1 VPDATFNG
9 GASLLSQQIGYE
21 AARYV
26 FGRPAEFRRRA
37 DDDPQ
42 VQAAL
47 TLLRKATTPA
57 ELLSLASA
65 RPN

>member
-1 VPDATFNG
+1 
-9 GASLLSQQIGYE
+9 
-21 AARYV
+21 V

-57 ELLSLASA
+57 ELLSLASVH
-65 RPN
+65 PN